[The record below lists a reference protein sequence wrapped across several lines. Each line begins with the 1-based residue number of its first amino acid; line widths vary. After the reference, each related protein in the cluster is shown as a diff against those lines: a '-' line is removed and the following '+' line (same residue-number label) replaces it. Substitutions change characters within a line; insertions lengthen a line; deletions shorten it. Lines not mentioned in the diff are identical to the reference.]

1 MHMWSIFKRILDHF
15 SEKPTWFSAS
25 RWTWKQLLLKV
36 WKPLGVLV
44 LVGKNR
50 FPFWYWKLLKC
61 FFGKCLGKQKN
72 CLWSFAFLNGWTL
85 LSLLSFSLTRFF
97 WGQEF
102 GRWFLFQQPLDVIM
116 FPPRWW
122 IVVYW
127 CCFLPRWLKRWKKG
141 HRTMGMSF
149 WSRIWRGHVG
159 FPWGFAKRRC
169 FWKHWNQGFSV
180 VYQPDWLFC
189 LMNVKN
195 ILYEKANIWIESR
208 RFPWI
213 TFLKYFDSNVF
224 YLVKNHA
231 ILIFR

>member
-1 MHMWSIFKRILDHF
+1 MINIQTYISPFL
-15 SEKPTWFSAS
+15 
-25 RWTWKQLLLKV
+25 WKNH
-36 WKPLGVLV
+36 LV
-44 LVGKNR
+44 LRLQVNLKATSPQGLEAPVSFCFGWKKQIS
-50 FPFWYWKLLKC
+50 FLVLEIVEVFFWKM
-61 FFGKCLGKQKN
+61 FGETKN
-72 CLWSFAFLNGWTL
+72 CLWSFDFLNGWTL
-85 LSLLSFSLTRFF
+85 LSLLSFSLTRFL
-97 WGQEF
+97 G
-102 GRWFLFQQPLDVIM
+102 GRNLGGDSCSNNRWM
-116 FPPRWW
+116 SSCSPPRWW

-127 CCFLPRWLKRWKKG
+127 CGFLPRSLKWWKNG

-195 ILYEKANIWIESR
+195 ILHEKANIWIESR